1 LHRGTPTD
9 RFVAEWRIRE
19 PHVERRI
26 FGSGSLVRDSSVSAA
41 PIVNPSQ
48 DGQEWIRPVEG
59 KLTLGD
65 RRVLVEIPMGF
76 GDMQQRD
83 PDLALDWRLTTR
95 RIFQTY
101 LHRGYRVVDF
111 FLSRENRRGHYLM
124 VEK

>member
-1 LHRGTPTD
+1 M
-9 RFVAEWRIRE
+9 
-19 PHVERRI
+19 
-26 FGSGSLVRDSSVSAA
+26 RDGSVSAA

-48 DGQEWIRPVEG
+48 DGREWLRPVEG

-76 GDMQQRD
+76 ADMQQRD

-95 RIFQTY
+95 RIFQAY
-101 LHRGYRVVDF
+101 LRRGYRVVDF